1 MTRDEI
7 IQKHQAYLWKCV
19 TTYYK
24 DPLVID
30 HAKGQYVWDVEGKQY
45 LDFMGGI
52 VTISVGHAN
61 DKVTQR
67 IKAQIDK
74 VQHTSTLFPTEAIV
88 ALAEKLAQIAPGQL
102 KKSYFTNSGTEA
114 NEVAVLTARTYTG
127 NYELLALRHG
137 YSGHSQLA
145 KSLTGL
151 HTWRKAGVI
160 PYGIVHAPGPYCY
173 RCPYGLT
180 YPSCEL
186 HCAKDIEEVIK
197 TSTSGQ
203 IAGMLAETIQ
213 GLGGVVTPP
222 PGYFKIVANIVRNYG
237 GLFISDE
244 VQAGFGRTGKKWF
257 GIEHWEVEPDVITC
271 AKGMA
276 NGVPIGCTIT
286 RPEIADAYKGLT
298 ISTFGGNP
306 VTCVAAKATI
316 DLIEEERLL
325 DNAHE
330 VGNHFRQGLEGL
342 KEKHAAVGDVRGMG
356 LMQGIELVKDRK
368 TREAAPELTNQV
380 LERTRAH
387 GLLVGK
393 GGLYANVIRMSPP
406 LNISKADVDQA
417 IQALDRSLTEAT
429 PR

>member
-1 MTRDEI
+1 MTKDEI
-7 IQKHQAYLWKCV
+7 LQKHQAYLWKCV

-30 HAKGQYVWDVEGKQY
+30 RAKGQYVYDLEGRQY
-45 LDFMGGI
+45 LDFLGGI

-61 DKVTQR
+61 EKVTTKL
-67 IKAQIDK
+67 KAQIDR

-88 ALAEKLAQIAPGQL
+88 ALAEKVAQIAPGQL
-102 KKSYFTNSGTEA
+102 KKCYFTNSGTEA
-114 NEVAVLTARTYTG
+114 NEVAVLAARIYTG
-127 NYELLALRHG
+127 NYEMVALRHG
-137 YSGHSQLA
+137 YSGHSQLT
-145 KSLTGL
+145 KSMTGL

-180 YPSCEL
+180 YPTCEL

-197 TSTSGQ
+197 TSTCGA

-213 GLGGVVTPP
+213 GLGGFIVPP

-237 GLFISDE
+237 GLFIADE
-244 VQAGFGRTGKKWF
+244 VQAAWGRTGKKWW
-257 GIEHWEVEPDVITC
+257 GIEHWEVEPDIITS
-271 AKGMA
+271 AKSMA
-276 NGVPIGCTIT
+276 NGFPIGLTLT

-306 VTCVAAKATI
+306 MACVAAKATI
-316 DLIEEERLL
+316 DLIEEERLM

-330 VGNHFRQGLEGL
+330 MGNHFRQGLEAL
-342 KEKHAAVGDVRGMG
+342 KEKHAIIGDVRGMG
-356 LMQGIELVKDRK
+356 LMQGFELVKDRK
-368 TREAAPELTNQV
+368 TKEPGTDLAGRFM
-380 LERTRAH
+380 ERTRAH
-387 GLLVGK
+387 GLIVGR

-406 LNISKADVDQA
+406 LNIGMADIDQA
-417 IQALDRSLTEAT
+417 LAIIDKSLAETAT
-429 PR
+429 

>member
-1 MTRDEI
+1 MTKDEI
-7 IQKHQAYLWKCV
+7 IRKKQEYIFNCV
-19 TTYYK
+19 TTYFK

-30 HAKGQYVWDVEGKQY
+30 HAKGQYVWDLDGKQY
-45 LDFMGGI
+45 LDFLGGI
-52 VTISVGHAN
+52 VTISVGHSN
-61 DKVTQR
+61 PKVTEK
-67 IKAQIDK
+67 IKEQIDR

-88 ALAEKLAQIAPGQL
+88 ALAEKVAQIAPGKL

-114 NEVAVLTARTYTG
+114 NEVAVLTARMYTG

-137 YSGHSQLA
+137 YSGHSQLT

-203 IAGMLAETIQ
+203 IAGLIAETIQ
-213 GLGGVVTPP
+213 GLGGFIVPP

-237 GLFISDE
+237 GLFIADE
-244 VQAGFGRTGKKWF
+244 VQAAWGRTGKKWW
-257 GIEHWEVEPDVITC
+257 GIEHWEVEPDIITS

-276 NGVPIGCTIT
+276 NGVPIGLTLT

-316 DLIEEERLL
+316 DLIEEERLM
-325 DNAHE
+325 DNAQE
-330 VGNHFRQGLEGL
+330 VGNLFRQGLEAL
-342 KEKHAAVGDVRGMG
+342 KEKHTIIGDVRGMG
-356 LMQGIELVKDRK
+356 LMQGIELVKDRQTK
-368 TREAAPELTNQV
+368 APAAEATNLV
-380 LERTRAH
+380 MERARVN

-393 GGLYANVIRMSPP
+393 GGLYGNVIRMSPP
-406 LNISKADVDQA
+406 LNISRSDVEA
-417 IQALDRSLTEAT
+417 ALTALDKSLAEVSL
-429 PR
+429 